1 MFCFFTLVLH
11 HHQVAMRYYMTIVDI
26 PIHSRY
32 LRCDVKRLLSENI
45 VYTLDSSHLTMD
57 IKRTFKHM
65 PVFSKCMFSVA

>member
-1 MFCFFTLVLH
+1 
-11 HHQVAMRYYMTIVDI
+11 MTIVDI

-57 IKRTFKHM
+57 IKRTFKHL